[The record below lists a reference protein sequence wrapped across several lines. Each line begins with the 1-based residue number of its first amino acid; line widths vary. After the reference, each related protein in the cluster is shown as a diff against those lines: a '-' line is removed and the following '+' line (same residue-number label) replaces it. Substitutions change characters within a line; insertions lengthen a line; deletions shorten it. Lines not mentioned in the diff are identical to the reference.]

1 MLPNTPQFNEG
12 KALACGHLRI
22 GVRRR
27 ALRYQSSAP
36 QPSPCREAWP
46 TNLVKYGG
54 DVVGLTNK
62 KAAPGRVSV
71 DAVPRGSRSM
81 LTSFPLSDAYHI
93 PIPML
98 GGSGSGS
105 GSGVGSGS
113 GRGCGIFPRA
123 GVMILS
129 SLCGTNI
136 SAARG
141 VCRRDAAGTSA
152 SGTRAGDGALAG
164 SITGGAGRG
173 SGRGAKCG
181 GAASGCGL
189 CICGKDAPAPDA
201 CRDSAEAAA
210 DDFTVAAGA
219 AGAFDG
225 TFIIVA
231 AFTIDCADC
240 AFATG
245 FAAGAGLATAALDGD
260 DAPAED
266 GHIATMA
273 LFALVITWPSRD
285 MRPGFC
291 AGAFATTLAAG
302 GFGVVLATGCAFAT
316 GFAEGWAF
324 A

>member
-1 MLPNTPQFNEG
+1 MPKL
-12 KALACGHLRI
+12 
-22 GVRRR
+22 
-27 ALRYQSSAP
+27 
-36 QPSPCREAWP
+36 
-46 TNLVKYGG
+46 
-54 DVVGLTNK
+54 
-62 KAAPGRVSV
+62 
-71 DAVPRGSRSM
+71 
-81 LTSFPLSDAYHI
+81 
-93 PIPML
+93 
-98 GGSGSGS
+98 GSGS

-129 SLCGTNI
+129 RLFGTNI
-136 SAARG
+136 SAPRAAPG
-141 VCRRDAAGTSA
+141 VCRRDAAGAA
-152 SGTRAGDGALAG
+152 SGTDGDACALAG
-164 SITGGAGRG
+164 SVVDGTGFG
-173 SGRGAKCG
+173 SGCG
-181 GAASGCGL
+181 TELGVTCGFAAGSATGCGL
-189 CICGKDAPAPDA
+189 CGCGEDVAEPCA
-201 CRDSAEAAA
+201 CRDGAETSG

-219 AGAFDG
+219 AGAFGG

-240 AFATG
+240 AFAIG
-245 FAAGAGLATAALDGD
+245 FGDGGSVPAAALDGD

-273 LFALVITWPSRD
+273 LFALVIAWPSRD